1 MGIKLTYIITF
12 KKLTTQMGKDTKKN
26 NQKKPN
32 SSKNGKVIEV
42 EDFFTSFLAKKVRNI
57 NKKLGH
63 IKELEGLKR
72 DELKKDQLEMIA
84 RKDELLAQIE
94 ENNAIKNLYLE
105 AYSKKGEY
113 EAQHE
118 QEAPKEQPKVEA
130 PVAAPV
136 DNTAILAEAARDAE
150 KLAINRAT
158 ESLSRLFAV
167 TQLFGT
173 EASVEQFS
181 AESGLNSSDLQ
192 NLNDMYNQLVV
203 RGANNDDHQQFVQT
217 VFRNYVEGNEV
228 RGTDSRS
235 MPEMAALVDEVLRNT
250 AFANFVPKAP
260 VVVVESEP
268 VVVVQEQQQVV
279 EVKVESRK
287 QSDIEAARKESM
299 QQQNMFME
307 DDSEDEQE
315 VREEQPKVVQANVT
329 VTEQV
334 ESQAPVEE
342 KKQEKKAEGDDDEDE
357 WHTAARAGRQQ
368 YDGNNPNYRGNN
380 RGGRGRGGR
389 GGNRGGY
396 KKDGERRERKVDENG
411 NPIEGERRKF
421 DGDRRPNTRG
431 DGERGR
437 GNRDGRGRG
446 RGGRGRGY
454 NKDGKPY
461 DGERKPYRK
470 QNTDGTPAEGAPLK
484 EVGTLDQPPAKV
496 ETTEAQE

>member
-1 MGIKLTYIITF
+1 MG
-12 KKLTTQMGKDTKKN
+12 
-26 NQKKPN
+26 
-32 SSKNGKVIEV
+32 
-42 EDFFTSFLAKKVRNI
+42 
-57 NKKLGH
+57 
-63 IKELEGLKR
+63 
-72 DELKKDQLEMIA
+72 
-84 RKDELLAQIE
+84 
-94 ENNAIKNLYLE
+94 
-105 AYSKKGEY
+105 
-113 EAQHE
+113 
-118 QEAPKEQPKVEA
+118 
-130 PVAAPV
+130 
-136 DNTAILAEAARDAE
+136 
-150 KLAINRAT
+150 
-158 ESLSRLFAV
+158 
-167 TQLFGT
+167 
-173 EASVEQFS
+173 FS

-203 RGANNDDHQQFVQT
+203 RGVNNDDHQQFVQT

-268 VVVVQEQQQVV
+268 VV

-342 KKQEKKAEGDDDEDE
+342 KKQEKKAEVDDDEDE

-421 DGDRRPNTRG
+421 DGDRRPNTRR
-431 DGERGR
+431 DGRGR
-437 GNRDGRGRG
+437 GYNKDGKGRG

-470 QNTDGTPAEGAPLK
+470 QNTDGTPAE
-484 EVGTLDQPPAKV
+484 
-496 ETTEAQE
+496 